1 MRERSRNLDLHNQKP
16 IINKTTVFEKFSWRN
31 LISSDCLKILN
42 NGIAALQL
50 MNYSGLS
57 IVQLLMDVDM
67 ISKMQTYTDN
77 RTVQEFIEE

>member
-1 MRERSRNLDLHNQKP
+1 MSEDPKQ
-16 IINKTTVFEKFSWRN
+16 
-31 LISSDCLKILN
+31 
-42 NGIAALQL
+42 AALQL

-57 IVQLLMDVDM
+57 IVQLLDVDM